1 MTNEKIKKLQL
12 EIAKTTEA
20 QKKSEQKYKE
30 KIKGLRDELKKEE
43 ERLKRENDS
52 LIGDIVRDLLGE
64 VDAEYVVELMKELKI
79 GKISSSHKGICVH
92 TPSGKKIFIDENGKT
107 KVIWD
112 N

>member
-1 MTNEKIKKLQL
+1 MSKN
-12 EIAKTTEA
+12 KTC
-20 QKKSEQKYKE
+20 
-30 KIKGLRDELKKEE
+30 
-43 ERLKRENDS
+43 KR
-52 LIGDIVRDLLGE
+52 G
-64 VDAEYVVELMKELKI
+64 LKI